1 MDKKEEGKKRGENK
15 WKRERKTKRGFR
27 FSLRSMK
34 IGPSIFVGAR
44 GKVDPRNEGYAWVP
58 KSGSFV
64 KLQEVGKFST
74 LIIYSVKA
82 I

>member
-1 MDKKEEGKKRGENK
+1 ME
-15 WKRERKTKRGFR
+15 RERFFFYFFFLN

-34 IGPSIFVGAR
+34 IESWVFVGVE

-58 KSGSFV
+58 KTWSFD
-64 KLQEVGKFST
+64 KLHIVGNFPT
-74 LIIYSVKA
+74 CLIYSLKA